1 MVKLFV
7 GGLPD
12 GVDSMRLRQ
21 LFSQFVVVNECDVIK
36 DYAFVHVPEESDA
49 RTAIEKLDGYILE
62 GKAINIRRSTSK
74 LRKEPGMDKRC
85 YRCGAADHKTPQC
98 PNDPANISLK
108 RTASGNALGVPEQK
122 RFAGDGVGIG
132 ESSSYAIGQD
142 NSFAYPAGSGA
153 NGARSDPDPELPR
166 PMDSGLFPLYEQYI
180 DSRTKYFYFR
190 DRLTKE
196 VKARAH
202 MLPSI
207 SVTPLQAPYAASS
220 IYSTPPP
227 TTLQFTVQQNSS
239 IRTVPI
245 TTMTFP
251 STTAASHFYAN
262 AVNTNS
268 ATTIYPNSL
277 SLNQPTRLF

>member
-36 DYAFVHVPEESDA
+36 DYAFVVRYFETFVAESGLHVPEESDA

-85 YRCGAADHKTPQC
+85 YRCGAIDHKTPQC
-98 PNDPANISLK
+98 PSDPANVNLK
-108 RTASGNALGVPEQK
+108 RAASASCIGAPEQK
-122 RFAGDGVGIG
+122 RFVGDGVVSG
-132 ESSSYAIGQD
+132 ESPSYAPGHD
-142 NSFAYPAGSGA
+142 ASAPGAFGYPAGSGA
-153 NGARSDPDPELPR
+153 AGPRIDPDPELPR
-166 PMDSGLFPLYEQYI
+166 PLDSDLFPLYEQYI
-180 DSRTKYFYFR
+180 ESRTKYFYFR

-202 MLPSI
+202 ALPSI
-207 SVTPLQAPYAASS
+207 SVAPLQAPYATNNV
-220 IYSTPPP
+220 YSTPPP
-227 TTLQFTVQQNSS
+227 AALHYTVQQFC
-239 IRTVPI
+239 P
-245 TTMTFP
+245 TF
-251 STTAASHFYAN
+251 SHF
-262 AVNTNS
+262 S
-268 ATTIYPNSL
+268 
-277 SLNQPTRLF
+277 